1 MRTRFVL
8 AAALTAWA
16 GSQSGMAMQPA
27 ATGSQAVL
35 VVDGDVAKPLSLS
48 LAALKSLPRTKV
60 EVKAE
65 NGTIN
70 VYEGVLAAE
79 LLKVAGLPLGQMRGG
94 VVASYAIASGTDGY
108 QAVFAVAELDPGFTS
123 SDVIVADVV
132 DGKPISERQG
142 PLRLV
147 APKDLMGSRSVRML
161 RRIQIVRL
169 PK

>member
-1 MRTRFVL
+1 VGNRFVL
-8 AAALTAWA
+8 ALVLTAWA
-16 GSQSGMAMQPA
+16 GAHGASATQPA
-27 ATGSQAVL
+27 AGSAAL
-35 VVDGDVAKPLSLS
+35 VVAGDVAKPLSLTS
-48 LAALKSLPRTKV
+48 AELKALPRTKV

-65 NGTIN
+65 NGTTN
-70 VYEGVLAAE
+70 LYEGVLAGE
-79 LLKVAGLPLGQMRGG
+79 LLKMAGLPLGQMRGG
-94 VVASYAIASGTDGY
+94 VVASYAIASAADGY

-132 DGKPISERQG
+132 DGQPLSERQG

-169 PK
+169 SK